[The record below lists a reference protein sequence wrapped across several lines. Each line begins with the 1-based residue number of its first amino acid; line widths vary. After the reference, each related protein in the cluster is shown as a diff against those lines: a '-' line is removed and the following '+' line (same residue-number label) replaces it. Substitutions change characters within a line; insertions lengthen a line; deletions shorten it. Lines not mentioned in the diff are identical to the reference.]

1 MDIERPSGKGTAEEN
16 FPVGSVLIALR
27 LRPHVAAFY
36 AFARAADDIA
46 DDPALPPDDKIARLD
61 RLAAAILGRETDDA
75 ALEKA
80 HRLRRSLADTG
91 LGPTHCTDL
100 LAAFKQDATKNRYAD
115 WGELMD
121 YCELSACPV
130 GRFVLDLHREARASY
145 AASDALCS
153 ALQVINH
160 LQDARH
166 DYRTLDRVYVPL
178 GWMTAEG
185 TDVSDLDARQ
195 LSASMRRVFDRCLDA
210 VAELLAEARIARRSK
225 EHAASD
231 GIGRHPAPRGSAG
244 DAAPPPRSVGRAHRP
259 QPPHACRPRRLGR
272 RSRPRTPNARWT
284 QIRAHTPRHR
294 WLEHVTRD
302 VTSQQTSDAA
312 AYVRRIA
319 ARSGSSFVWGM
330 RILPRARREA
340 MYAIY
345 ASCREVDDI
354 ADGPGETADRLQRL
368 AEWRTEVESLY
379 AGRPSR
385 PVAWALA
392 PAVAAYGL
400 QREEFL
406 AIIEGME
413 MDLRD
418 SMRAPSS
425 AELDAY
431 CRRVAGAVGLLS
443 VRVFGAT
450 EPEARTLAVVLGR
463 TLQLTNILRDLAE
476 DAELGRLYLPR
487 ETLRA
492 HGIETNEPAAALA
505 HPGLPAACAD
515 LAADARA
522 GFAETRRLLAHCDKR
537 RLGPSVAM
545 MEVYER
551 ILGLLE
557 ARGWHQPGREV
568 RVSSAEKLWIAV
580 RLGLAW

>member
-1 MDIERPSGKGTAEEN
+1 M
-16 FPVGSVLIALR
+16 
-27 LRPHVAAFY
+27 
-36 AFARAADDIA
+36 
-46 DDPALPPDDKIARLD
+46 
-61 RLAAAILGRETDDA
+61 
-75 ALEKA
+75 
-80 HRLRRSLADTG
+80 
-91 LGPTHCTDL
+91 
-100 LAAFKQDATKNRYAD
+100 
-115 WGELMD
+115 
-121 YCELSACPV
+121 
-130 GRFVLDLHREARASY
+130 
-145 AASDALCS
+145 
-153 ALQVINH
+153 
-160 LQDARH
+160 
-166 DYRTLDRVYVPL
+166 
-178 GWMTAEG
+178 
-185 TDVSDLDARQ
+185 
-195 LSASMRRVFDRCLDA
+195 
-210 VAELLAEARIARRSK
+210 
-225 EHAASD
+225 
-231 GIGRHPAPRGSAG
+231 
-244 DAAPPPRSVGRAHRP
+244 
-259 QPPHACRPRRLGR
+259 
-272 RSRPRTPNARWT
+272 
-284 QIRAHTPRHR
+284 
-294 WLEHVTRD
+294 TRD

-413 MDLRD
+413 MDVRD

-568 RVSSAEKLWIAV
+568 RVSSAEKLWIAGASGWRGEIGHV
-580 RLGLAW
+580 HVVGAGLAWLGCAVRLSRAGDWTGTGLPATIESAVRSGQTAAHLAAGFAARKGQVKLATTGHQLDLLIA